1 MKSIHKDPLCIKW
14 IEENNKIIVSAEGS
28 LLFFGDRD
36 IMIVSSHKQ
45 VLLTLFESVKLESRS
60 KSHMVF
66 VKDNPNLK
74 WSKLIINDDSKDIVV
89 MELL

>member
-1 MKSIHKDPLCIKW
+1 MKSIHKEPLCIKW

-36 IMIVSSHKQ
+36 ILIVSSHKQ
-45 VLLTLFESVKLESRS
+45 VLLTLFAPVKLESRS

-66 VKDNPNLK
+66 EKENSNLK
-74 WSKLIINDDSKDIVV
+74 WPKLITDDSKDIVV